1 MIFIWICSVEGNIS
15 PLQIQHLEDEGL
27 VHAVVAA
34 PVVVADVALEAA
46 IMVAEV
52 LMVPPSKEGSTSLPV
67 RFARRPD
74 MKLLSAGTVM
84 KTTTSI
90 STRWRELRPL
100 VMGLTPTGTRTVVP
114 LTTSPVS

>member
-1 MIFIWICSVEGNIS
+1 
-15 PLQIQHLEDEGL
+15 
-27 VHAVVAA
+27 
-34 PVVVADVALEAA
+34 
-46 IMVAEV
+46 
-52 LMVPPSKEGSTSLPV
+52 
-67 RFARRPD
+67 

>member
-1 MIFIWICSVEGNIS
+1 
-15 PLQIQHLEDEGL
+15 
-27 VHAVVAA
+27 
-34 PVVVADVALEAA
+34 
-46 IMVAEV
+46 
-52 LMVPPSKEGSTSLPV
+52 
-67 RFARRPD
+67 

-100 VMGLTPTGTRTVVP
+100 VMGLTPTSTRTMVP